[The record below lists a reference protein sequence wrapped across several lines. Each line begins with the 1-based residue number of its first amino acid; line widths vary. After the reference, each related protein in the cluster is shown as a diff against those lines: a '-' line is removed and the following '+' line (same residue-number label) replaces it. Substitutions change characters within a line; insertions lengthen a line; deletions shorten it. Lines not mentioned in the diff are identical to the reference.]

1 MNSIPLQN
9 QNTIAGLSTTGGAA
23 AAEARIK
30 QLQVLKATLT
40 QRANARSLPIN
51 RDTFKLLLEEELQK
65 AVVKKGTPATVPM
78 LPKAP
83 TPLNPF
89 NPPDAKDAVKANSKL
104 QPFPFA
110 GSANAV
116 KALPSVLPPSVQAR
130 RDAFSDDIVKMSQKY
145 GVDPLLVDAVIRQE
159 SGYQPS
165 VVSRSGAIGL
175 MQLMPKTAAG
185 LGVENPYDPI
195 QNMEGGVKYLAQQ
208 LQRFG
213 GNVSLALAAYNAGPN
228 AVAKYGNIPPYA
240 ETQNYVRKILKNY
253 LAQKYNP

>member
-9 QNTIAGLSTTGGAA
+9 QSTIAGLSTTGGAA
-23 AAEARIK
+23 AAQARIK

-40 QRANARSLPIN
+40 QRANARNLPIN
-51 RDTFKLLLEEELQK
+51 RSTFKLLLEEELQK
-65 AVVKKGTPATVPM
+65 AAAQKQGPASLPV

-83 TPLNPF
+83 PPLNPL
-89 NPPDAKDAVKANSKL
+89 NPTESKQALKPRDKL

-110 GSANAV
+110 SQSTKFV
-116 KALPSVLPPSVQAR
+116 PTALPPTVQAR
-130 RDAFSDDIVKMSQKY
+130 RDAFSDDIVRMAQKY

-195 QNMEGGVKYLAQQ
+195 QNIEGGVKYLAQQ

-253 LAQKYNP
+253 LAQKYKQ